1 MFEKFRKNIVF
12 LRQIWESIE
21 TIAILDEKSSEVVG
35 NGIKLFQLSIKKL
48 MQKKNLKDAGL
59 EIEEETNTNRYEY
72 CSEILK
78 NINMIKLN
86 TLDYLHEIA
95 NIIHKVSNYIYIIN
109 SY

>member
-1 MFEKFRKNIVF
+1 MFEKFRKNIIF

-21 TIAILDEKSSEVVG
+21 TIAILDEKSSEVLG

-48 MQKKNLKDAGL
+48 MQKKILQDAGL
-59 EIEEETNTNRYEY
+59 EIEEDSNTNRYEY
-72 CSEILK
+72 CPEILR

-95 NIIHKVSNYIYIIN
+95 NIIHKVSNQYHSFN
-109 SY
+109 